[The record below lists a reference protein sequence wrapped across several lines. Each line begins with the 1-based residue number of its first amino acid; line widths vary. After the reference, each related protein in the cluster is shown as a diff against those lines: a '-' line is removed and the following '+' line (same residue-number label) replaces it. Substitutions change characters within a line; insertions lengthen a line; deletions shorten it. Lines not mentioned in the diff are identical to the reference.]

1 MIFTVGH
8 STLQP
13 DGFVALLAL
22 GPVDLVWDVRSYPV
36 SRWTWFRREAL
47 EVWLPEAG
55 VGYRWVE
62 DLGGRRGRP
71 PGEPARREPQ
81 AGSHSSD
88 TASGWR
94 EPGFVNYQWHTT
106 TPAFFAAADELM
118 GLGRRRNVAIMCA
131 EGVWWRCHRSMIADY
146 LTAAGVEVVH
156 LQPRR
161 TLHGD
166 VIGDRLERYEA
177 AVLDAWRHHLAAGPD
192 GFGEA
197 AATGM

>member
-13 DGFVALLAL
+13 EAFVALLAL

-36 SRWTWFRREAL
+36 SRWQWFRGDAL
-47 EVWLPEAG
+47 QDWLPEAG
-55 VGYRWVE
+55 VGYRLAP

-71 PGEPARREPQ
+71 PGESARREPPAESDS
-81 AGSHSSD
+81 AGV
-88 TASGWR
+88 ASGWR
-94 EPGFVNYQWHTT
+94 EPSFVNYQWHMT
-106 TPAFFAAADELM
+106 TPTFFAAADELI

-146 LTAAGVEVVH
+146 LTTAGVSVVH

-161 TLHGD
+161 TLHSD
-166 VIGDRLERYEA
+166 VIGDRLGRYEA
-177 AVLDAWRHHLAAGPD
+177 AVLYAWRRHLRAPAD

-197 AATGM
+197 AAVGM